1 MVKRRLL
8 PLVFGLGLVVALVLL
23 RAADPYPVRVLR
35 EIGFDFYQQLQ
46 PRPAG
51 DWPVRVVDIDDA
63 ALAVEGQWPWPRDR
77 LALLVERLGQLGAAV
92 VAIDMLF
99 PESDRW
105 SADGANDRRFAAAL
119 EAVPTV
125 LGFAVSPGVPVLPGP
140 PKAGFA
146 VSGSNPLPSVPQL
159 PGAVL
164 PLPELREAAAG
175 LGVLSLNSG
184 DIGGIVRRIP
194 LLWAAGEQY
203 HPSLAVEALRLA
215 LGVSTL
221 VVLGDT
227 GGQGYVEALRIGGL
241 TVPTSASGDLWVHY
255 RQPDRQLYVSA
266 AEIIGPAYTVQADR
280 IAGHIVLVG
289 TSASGLLDLHGT
301 PLGNNVPG
309 VSIHA
314 QALEQMLAESF
325 LTRTDWV
332 SGLEVVGFL
341 LLGTLLVVTVLQ
353 LGPLVGL
360 LVGAAALL
368 GALGTSWFMFS
379 NHGVMI
385 DPSYPLLGLILLYG
399 ALAFVRFLTTDADRR
414 QIRRAFGFYVAP
426 SLLSEI
432 ERNSGRLKLGGEL
445 REVTV
450 MFTDVRDF
458 TPLSERLSPQEILHV
473 LNTLFGALGARV
485 VEQLGTIDKF
495 MGDSI
500 MAFWNAPVDVDDHA
514 RRACRA
520 ALGMRATLRE
530 LNAADA
536 FGLKGR
542 TPHPEELVCG
552 IGIAS
557 GAALAGNMGL
567 ESRFD
572 YSVVGD
578 TVNVASRVE
587 GACKQVAYDVVV
599 VEATRAAAADFAFLE
614 AGSILLKGKSRREP
628 IYILVG
634 DAEVAASAE
643 FGKLQWAHRSAIV
656 ALQRGGE
663 IAGEIAVCAALA
675 AEVEPG
681 LKRFYV
687 RLGERRADF
696 LGVPTAQP
704 A

>member
-1 MVKRRLL
+1 
-8 PLVFGLGLVVALVLL
+8 
-23 RAADPYPVRVLR
+23 
-35 EIGFDFYQQLQ
+35 
-46 PRPAG
+46 
-51 DWPVRVVDIDDA
+51 VRVVDIDEA
-63 ALAVEGQWPWPRDR
+63 ALAAEGQWPWPRDR
-77 LALLVERLGQLGAAV
+77 LALLVERLSELGAAV
-92 VAIDMLF
+92 IAIDMLF
-99 PESDRW
+99 PEPDRW
-105 SADGANDRRFAAAL
+105 SPDGTNDRRFAAAL
-119 EAVPTV
+119 RAAPTV
-125 LGFAVSPGVPVLPGP
+125 MGFAVSPGVPALPGP

-175 LGVLSLNSG
+175 LGSLSLNNSDAG
-184 DIGGIVRRIP
+184 DIVRRIP

-203 HPSLAVEALRLA
+203 YPSLAVEALRLA

-227 GGQGYVEALRIGGL
+227 GGQGYVEALRVGGL
-241 TVPTSASGDLWVHY
+241 TVPTSASGDLWILG
-255 RQPDRQLYVSA
+255 PDYA
-266 AEIIGPAYTVQADR
+266 AQAER

-301 PLGNNVPG
+301 PLGDNVPG

-314 QALEQMLAESF
+314 QALEQMLAGSF

-332 SGLEVVGFL
+332 SGLEIVGFL
-341 LLGTLLVVTVLQ
+341 LLGTLLVLTVLQ
-353 LGPLVGL
+353 LGPLAGL
-360 LVGAAALL
+360 LLGAAALAA
-368 GALGTSWFMFS
+368 ALAASWFTFS
-379 NHGVMI
+379 TRGVMI
-385 DPSYPLLGLILLYG
+385 DPSFPLLGLVLLYG
-399 ALAFVRFLTTDADRR
+399 ALVFIRFLTTDADKR

-426 SLLSEI
+426 SVLSEI
-432 ERNSGRLKLGGEL
+432 ERNSARLKLGGEL

-458 TPLSERLSPQEILHV
+458 TPLSERLAPQEILHV
-473 LNTLFGALGARV
+473 LNTLFGALGARIV
-485 VEQLGTIDKF
+485 AELGTIDKF

-536 FGLKGR
+536 FGLRGR
-542 TPHPEELVCG
+542 APHPEEMVCG
-552 IGIAS
+552 VGIAS

-567 ESRFD
+567 ETRFD

-587 GACKQVAYDVVV
+587 GACKQVAYDIVV
-599 VEATRAAAADFAFLE
+599 VEATRAAAPDFAFLE
-614 AGSILLKGKSRREP
+614 AGSILLKGKSHREP
-628 IYILVG
+628 IYVLVG
-634 DAEVAASAE
+634 DAELAASDGFA
-643 FGKLQWAHRSAIV
+643 KLQWAHRRA
-656 ALQRGGE
+656 
-663 IAGEIAVCAALA
+663 IAGLQAGADISDEISSCTELA
-675 AEVEPG
+675 SEVEPG
-681 LKRFYV
+681 LKRFYA
-687 RLGERRADF
+687 RLGERQADF
-696 LGVPTAQP
+696 TAEPAAAAARQP